1 MKRHTQ
7 QPSSEVS
14 TGALPVGCIA
24 KVVMHLGSQRV
35 D

>member
-7 QPSSEVS
+7 QPSREVS
-14 TGALPVGCIA
+14 TGALPVGCLA